1 MSVTLSTSY
10 LNASCPSAIRKV
22 KISTTTAFVQ
32 PAFTENFIFCVAV
45 ASDPALFLFS
55 SLPFTEESRLAQTWP
70 YRV

>member
-55 SLPFTEESRLAQTWP
+55 SLLWEILKNEPANSSHRK
-70 YRV
+70 